1 MAEYEIRFK
10 SIAFRWFVNVFLIVA
25 AAVTI
30 AAVVFCAVLSSVYI
44 ERVEALASDYAY
56 DFSSLSKTTDATF
69 KNTAVTLSDTFAY
82 KNKLEIQV
90 MDKNGRVVVTTTG
103 FEPSDEDMK
112 IYSSMDYPSGTA
124 FTCENSQ
131 GEKVMVC
138 NKEVYDKAGN
148 YLGSYRWLTSLK
160 ATNRKLLSMITVI
173 IIVALG
179 MLAICLLSGLF
190 FIKSIVRPIRVV
202 SSTARKIAL
211 GDFKSTIKVEENDEI
226 GELCDTINYM
236 AGELSSAE
244 EMKNDFISSVSHEL
258 RTPLTAICGWG
269 ETAKSAVGNDQEL
282 VERGI
287 DVILSEADRLSSLVE
302 ELLDFSRMQNGRLS
316 VNTRPTDV
324 TALLNSAADMYTEL
338 AKRQGIELA
347 YTKPPFDAIVMGDPD
362 RLKQVFINIIDNAVK
377 YTENGGQ
384 VLVMETLEEGCV
396 KIVVKDTGVG
406 IPEQDLDRV
415 KEKFFKSNKTVRG
428 SGIGLA
434 VADEIIKQHQGLLF
448 LQSTEGVGTT
458 VTIVLPLYEEA
469 LTQTEPTD
477 EVSLTEIADSAML
490 GDDAES
496 RTSLEPTEEAEQER
510 EMTAEEMVAEMKAY
524 PELTEEQL
532 KMFGP
537 DAKLE
542 PEEEPEHLEDISPE
556 ELAELEEELRAEA
569 ERAAEMN
576 IQEGAEIRTQGDN
589 NG

>member
-1 MAEYEIRFK
+1 MAEYELRFK

-30 AAVVFCAVLSSVYI
+30 AAVVFCLVLNSMYI

-56 DFSSLSKTTDATF
+56 DFSSLSKTNDTAF
-69 KNTAVTLSDTFAY
+69 KNTAVSLSDTFAY
-82 KNKLEIQV
+82 KDKLEIHV
-90 MDKNGRVVVTTTG
+90 MDKNGNVIATTTG
-103 FEPSDEDMK
+103 FDPLDEDIE
-112 IYSSMDYPSGTA
+112 IYSSNSFPSGVA
-124 FTCENSQ
+124 FTCENSE

-138 NKEVYDKAGN
+138 NHEVYDKTGN
-148 YLGSYRWLTSLK
+148 FLGSYRWLTSLE
-160 ATNRKLLSMITVI
+160 ATNRKTIIMIVVI
-173 IIVALG
+173 VAVALG
-179 MLAICLLSGLF
+179 MLGICLFSGLF
-190 FIKSIVRPIRVV
+190 FIKSIVRPIRDV

-211 GDFKSTIKVEENDEI
+211 GDFKSKINFEANDEI

-236 AGELSSAE
+236 ANELSSAE
-244 EMKNDFISSVSHEL
+244 ELKNDFISSVSHEL

-269 ETAKSAVGNDQEL
+269 ETVKSAVGNDEEL
-282 VERGI
+282 VSRGI
-287 DVILSEADRLSSLVE
+287 DVMLGEADRLSSLVE
-302 ELLDFSRMQNGRLS
+302 ELLDFSRMQNGKLS

-324 TALLNSAADMYTEL
+324 TSLLASAADMYTEL
-338 AKRQGIELA
+338 ARRQGIDLA
-347 YTKPPFDAIVMGDPD
+347 FTKPNFDAIVMGDPD

-377 YTENGGQ
+377 YTESGGQ
-384 VLVMETLEEGCV
+384 VLIFETLEEGCV

-406 IPEQDLDRV
+406 IPEQDLDHV

-448 LQSTEGVGTT
+448 LQSVETVGTT

-469 LTQTEPTD
+469 LQQIESTD
-477 EVSLTEIADSAML
+477 EVSLTEIADSAIL
-490 GDDAES
+490 EEVAVAEPD
-496 RTSLEPTEEAEQER
+496 TTPVIEEVAAEEEK

-537 DAKLE
+537 DASKPAL
-542 PEEEPEHLEDISPE
+542 EEEPEHLDDISPE
-556 ELAELEEELRAEA
+556 ELAEVEEELRAEA

-576 IQEGAEIRTQGDN
+576 IPEGTELS
-589 NG
+589 